1 MFKRILISNPIRK
14 KIKMVKKI
22 IIDCDPGIDD
32 AIAILL
38 AIADPEIKLMGI
50 TTIAGNISVDKTFKN
65 ARKITEL
72 AGKSDIP
79 VFKGTSRPLMFA
91 AGKTTMVHGE
101 NGLGGIELP
110 EPVQEDSG
118 YHAVDFIIKTVMENP
133 GEIIIC
139 PIGPLTNIALA
150 LIKEPALADN
160 IKDIVLMGG
169 AAFCPGNITAYAEF
183 NFYVDP
189 HAAHI
194 VFDTARHVTMLGLD
208 VTEKVDIRKGLC
220 NILETG
226 NHVAQI
232 SASMSRVYAMKDPYL
247 HDPCAIAYVINPGL
261 FLGIKGSIEIDYTS
275 KEKYGQCFA
284 RTEKELV
291 NENAIISNERPLYN
305 VNIIL
310 DVDSKA
316 LLELISS
323 NIMSL

>member
-1 MFKRILISNPIRK
+1 
-14 KIKMVKKI
+14 MVKKI

-91 AGKTTMVHGE
+91 AGKTTMVHGV

-232 SASMSRVYAMKDPYL
+232 FASMSRVYAMKDPYL

-261 FLGIKGSIEIDYTS
+261 FSGIKGSIEIDYTS

-323 NIMSL
+323 NIMSF

>member
-1 MFKRILISNPIRK
+1 
-14 KIKMVKKI
+14 MVKKI

-232 SASMSRVYAMKDPYL
+232 SASMSRVYAMKDPCL

-261 FLGIKGSIEIDYTS
+261 FSGIKGSIEIDYTS

>member
-1 MFKRILISNPIRK
+1 
-14 KIKMVKKI
+14 MVKKI

-50 TTIAGNISVDKTFKN
+50 TTIAGNISIDKTFKN

-261 FLGIKGSIEIDYTS
+261 FSGIKGSIEIDYTS

-323 NIMSL
+323 NIMSF

>member
-1 MFKRILISNPIRK
+1 
-14 KIKMVKKI
+14 MVKKI

-91 AGKTTMVHGE
+91 AGKTTMVHGV

-110 EPVQEDSG
+110 EPVQGDSG

-261 FLGIKGSIEIDYTS
+261 FSGIKGSIEIDYTS

-323 NIMSL
+323 NIMSF

>member
-91 AGKTTMVHGE
+91 AGKTTMVHGV

-261 FLGIKGSIEIDYTS
+261 FSGIKGSIEIDYTS

-323 NIMSL
+323 NIMSF

>member
-1 MFKRILISNPIRK
+1 
-14 KIKMVKKI
+14 MVKKI

-65 ARKITEL
+65 AREITEL

-261 FLGIKGSIEIDYTS
+261 FSGIKGSIEIDYTS

-310 DVDSKA
+310 DVDSKT

>member
-1 MFKRILISNPIRK
+1 
-14 KIKMVKKI
+14 MVKKI

-110 EPVQEDSG
+110 EPVQGDSG

-261 FLGIKGSIEIDYTS
+261 FSGIKGSIEIDYTS

-323 NIMSL
+323 NIMSF

>member
-1 MFKRILISNPIRK
+1 
-14 KIKMVKKI
+14 MVKKI

-91 AGKTTMVHGE
+91 AGKTTMVHGV

-261 FLGIKGSIEIDYTS
+261 FSGIKGSIEIDYTS

-323 NIMSL
+323 NIMSF

>member
-1 MFKRILISNPIRK
+1 
-14 KIKMVKKI
+14 MVKKI

-261 FLGIKGSIEIDYTS
+261 FSGIKGSIEIDYTS

>member
-1 MFKRILISNPIRK
+1 
-14 KIKMVKKI
+14 MVKKI

-50 TTIAGNISVDKTFKN
+50 TTIAGNISVEKTFKN

-101 NGLGGIELP
+101 NGLGGIKLP

-261 FLGIKGSIEIDYTS
+261 FSGIKGSIEIDYTS

-323 NIMSL
+323 NIMSF

>member
-1 MFKRILISNPIRK
+1 
-14 KIKMVKKI
+14 MVKKI

-261 FLGIKGSIEIDYTS
+261 FSGIKGSIEIDYTS

-323 NIMSL
+323 NIMSF

>member
-91 AGKTTMVHGE
+91 AGKTTMVHGV

-110 EPVQEDSG
+110 EPVQGDSG

-261 FLGIKGSIEIDYTS
+261 FSGIKGSIEIDYTS

-323 NIMSL
+323 NIMSF

>member
-1 MFKRILISNPIRK
+1 MSNPIRK
-14 KIKMVKKI
+14 KNKMVKKI

-65 ARKITEL
+65 AREITEL

-261 FLGIKGSIEIDYTS
+261 FSGIKGSIEIDYTS

-310 DVDSKA
+310 DVDSKT

>member
-1 MFKRILISNPIRK
+1 
-14 KIKMVKKI
+14 MVKKI

-261 FLGIKGSIEIDYTS
+261 FSGIKGSIEIDYTS

-310 DVDSKA
+310 DVDSKT

>member
-1 MFKRILISNPIRK
+1 
-14 KIKMVKKI
+14 MVKKI

-50 TTIAGNISVDKTFKN
+50 TTIAGNISVEKTFKN

-101 NGLGGIELP
+101 NGLGGIKLP

-118 YHAVDFIIKTVMENP
+118 YHAVDFIIKTVMDNP

-208 VTEKVDIRKGLC
+208 VTEKVDIRTGLC
-220 NILETG
+220 DILETG

-247 HDPCAIAYVINPGL
+247 HDPCAIAYVINPDL
-261 FLGIKGSIEIDYTS
+261 FSGIKGNIAIDYTS

-316 LLELISS
+316 LLKLISS

>member
-1 MFKRILISNPIRK
+1 
-14 KIKMVKKI
+14 MVKKI

-101 NGLGGIELP
+101 NGLGGIKLP
-110 EPVQEDSG
+110 EPVQGDSG

-261 FLGIKGSIEIDYTS
+261 FSGIKGSIEIDYTS

-323 NIMSL
+323 NIMSF

>member
-1 MFKRILISNPIRK
+1 MSNPIRK

-232 SASMSRVYAMKDPYL
+232 SASMSRVYAMKDPCL

-261 FLGIKGSIEIDYTS
+261 FSGIKGSIEIDYTS

>member
-1 MFKRILISNPIRK
+1 
-14 KIKMVKKI
+14 
-22 IIDCDPGIDD
+22 
-32 AIAILL
+32 
-38 AIADPEIKLMGI
+38 
-50 TTIAGNISVDKTFKN
+50 
-65 ARKITEL
+65 
-72 AGKSDIP
+72 
-79 VFKGTSRPLMFA
+79 
-91 AGKTTMVHGE
+91 
-101 NGLGGIELP
+101 
-110 EPVQEDSG
+110 
-118 YHAVDFIIKTVMENP
+118 VDFIIKTVMENP

-208 VTEKVDIRKGLC
+208 VTEKVDIRTGLC
-220 NILETG
+220 DILETG

-261 FLGIKGSIEIDYTS
+261 FSGIKGSIEIDYTS

-323 NIMSL
+323 NIMSF